1 MRTSRLALAA
11 LLPVTVALT
20 ALTAAC
26 GTSAPVAGGAYGAT
40 ATTSAAS
47 PAMPASS
54 PAPPSPITTA
64 RGAPMIPAKTLLTVE
79 KTKIGYV
86 LATGS
91 GMTLYW
97 YGHDVKGSGTS
108 ACTGACLT
116 SWPALRG
123 RPGAAAGVALSG
135 KLGMITRADGVVQ
148 ATYNGYPLYTYAADM
163 TAGQTTGNGV
173 GGVWHVITG
182 AVLSPSPAAAA
193 AASARDMSAAGGGA
207 TAPAAPAKP
216 SATMTGY

>member
-1 MRTSRLALAA
+1 MRTSRLTLAA

-20 ALTAAC
+20 AAC
-26 GTSAPVAGGAYGAT
+26 GTTAPVAGGAYGAT
-40 ATTSAAS
+40 ATTATTSGT
-47 PAMPASS
+47 PRITASS

-64 RGAPMIPAKTLLTVE
+64 QGAPMIPAKTILTVE

-193 AASARDMSAAGGGA
+193 AASARDMNADGGGA
-207 TAPAAPAKP
+207 TAPAKP